1 MKGDLK
7 MKFKDYLKMDAEA
20 LASYIAELRTAAEK
34 ALKSYKVQEHHIL
47 SDLTERLTDRLSLI
61 K

>member
-1 MKGDLK
+1 

-20 LASYIAELRTAAEK
+20 LTSYIAELRTAAEK

-47 SDLTERLTDRLSLI
+47 SDLAESLTDRLSLI